1 MIHDTYSNHICW
13 KMEVGCMSQK
23 LPYYLTYPMLL
34 ELDDQRKEQ
43 KDYEYMKSLYPETAK
58 KLLPYIEEE
67 CDRLEYTCSMI
78 YDEYPDKVQLHI
90 LAKHIF
96 EKFPHNE
103 KEENYIFDFIEI
115 MLYHE
120 IYKRRRDDRRSA
132 RKFY

>member
-1 MIHDTYSNHICW
+1 
-13 KMEVGCMSQK
+13 MSRK
-23 LPYYLTYPMLL
+23 LPYYLTYPMPL
-34 ELDDQRKEQ
+34 ELDDERKEQ

-90 LAKHIF
+90 LTKHIF
-96 EKFPHNE
+96 QKFPHTE
-103 KEENYIFDFIEI
+103 KDNSDVYDLIEI

-120 IYKRRRDDRRSA
+120 IYKRRREHRKSMH
-132 RKFY
+132 KFY

>member
-1 MIHDTYSNHICW
+1 
-13 KMEVGCMSQK
+13 MEVCRMSQK
-23 LPYYLTYPMLL
+23 LPYYLTYPIPL
-34 ELDDQRKEQ
+34 EFDDERKEQ

-96 EKFPHNE
+96 QKFPHNE
-103 KEENYIFDFIEI
+103 KEKNEIYELIEI

-120 IYKRRRDDRRSA
+120 IYKRRRDYRRSI